1 MTFLSQKR
9 GISLVEVI
17 VCIGILLLVTRI
29 STGVFGDLK
38 RSQVLKTETERVI
51 SVIETA
57 HSNALTAKDQSPYG
71 VYIQSDRLVLFEG
84 STYVPNSSS
93 NKEVVLLDGAIIAS
107 STLSNATSSIVF
119 AKLTGETANSGLIE
133 LRVSFRKQTVRN
145 IIQVLPS
152 GIINLSNL

>member
-1 MTFLSQKR
+1 MRFLKNTQ
-9 GISLVEVI
+9 GLSLAEVI
-17 VCIGILLLVTRI
+17 VSVGILLVITRI

-38 RSQVLKTETERVI
+38 RGQVLKTETERVI

-57 HSNALTAKDQSPYG
+57 HSNALTGKDQSPYG

-84 STYVPNSSS
+84 STYVPNSTN

-107 STLSNATSSIVF
+107 STLNNASSTIIF
-119 AKLTGETANSGLIE
+119 AKLTGETTNNGLIE
-133 LRVSFRKQTVRN
+133 LRVSFRKKTVRN
-145 IIQVLPS
+145 IIEVLPS